1 MQLYVIYETPQL
13 EGSGNSV
20 KIQAFWKKKIKLD
33 NEMLNIPRKK

>member
-20 KIQAFWKKKIKLD
+20 FQAFWKKKIKLD